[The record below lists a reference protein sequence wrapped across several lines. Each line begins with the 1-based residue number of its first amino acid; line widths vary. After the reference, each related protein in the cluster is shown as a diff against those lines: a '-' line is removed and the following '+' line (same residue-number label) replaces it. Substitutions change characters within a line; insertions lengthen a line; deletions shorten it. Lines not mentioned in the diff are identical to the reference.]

1 MVRHL
6 VRVLS
11 RVTLAC
17 PICAVPE
24 GTQLGDGVRSGALVL
39 VAATLLVVTPI
50 AAFAVRLW
58 RDEKDDR

>member
-11 RVTLAC
+11 RVTFAC

-24 GTQLGDGVRSGALVL
+24 GTQMGDGIRSGALVL
-39 VAATLLVVTPI
+39 IAATLIVLAPI

-58 RDEKDDR
+58 RDERDDR